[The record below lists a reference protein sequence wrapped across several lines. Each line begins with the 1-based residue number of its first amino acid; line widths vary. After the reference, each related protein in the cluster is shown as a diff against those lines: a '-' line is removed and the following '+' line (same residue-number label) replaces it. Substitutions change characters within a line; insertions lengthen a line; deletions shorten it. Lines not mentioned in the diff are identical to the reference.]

1 MLHNGIKAKINT
13 LRWVSML
20 KSENYLSAVQ
30 FFQKNC
36 TAFFCITSEYC
47 WFKQIGRRELG

>member
-30 FFQKNC
+30 FFQK
-36 TAFFCITSEYC
+36 
-47 WFKQIGRRELG
+47 ELHSLFLHNI